1 MAADTDLEPAAPL
14 PITRATAVLVVP
26 GARPW
31 IALRLGPDL
40 LGVPLSPAAARE
52 LSQLLA
58 AEADH
63 ADASQRRLSLR
74 AAGAC

>member
-1 MAADTDLEPAAPL
+1 MIADVDPEPAAPL

-31 IALRLGPDL
+31 IALRLGPEL

-52 LSQLLA
+52 LARLLA

-63 ADASQRRLSLR
+63 AEPPRRRRL
-74 AAGAC
+74 

>member
-1 MAADTDLEPAAPL
+1 MTADTDLEPAAPL
-14 PITRATAVLVVP
+14 AITRATAVLVVP

-52 LSQLLA
+52 LAQLLE
-58 AEADH
+58 AEADI
-63 ADASQRRLSLR
+63 AEPPRRPLAL
-74 AAGAC
+74 